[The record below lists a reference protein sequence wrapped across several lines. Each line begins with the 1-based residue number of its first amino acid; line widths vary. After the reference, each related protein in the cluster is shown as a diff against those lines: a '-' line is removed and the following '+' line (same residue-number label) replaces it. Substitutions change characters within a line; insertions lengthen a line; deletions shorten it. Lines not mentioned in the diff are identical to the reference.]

1 MHETH
6 FPQSAR
12 DPHPRGTFNQERLT
26 WTCRSKNKSDRTQ
39 PLAGKVAVVTGSTS
53 GIGLGIARALAAGGR
68 RRRHQWP
75 RQARGRSSAFWPSS
89 SSNYPRSRIVYN
101 GANLMKGEE
110 AAGLV
115 DQTIAGFGRVDIL
128 VNNAGIQHVSPIED
142 FPTEKY
148 EAIIALNLS
157 AAWYTT
163 RAAFAAMKQNGFGRI
178 INVASAHGLVAS
190 PFKSAYVAAKHG
202 VVGLTKTV
210 ALEGAEHNVTCNAI
224 CPGYVWTPLVEN
236 QIDDTAKARGITRE
250 QVIRDVL
257 LAAQPNKRFAEVE
270 ELGAL
275 AVFLCGPGG
284 RSITGHRAAGRRRLD
299 GALSS
304 FMTRRDQ
311 SSTRR
316 DCRRRLRRP
325 RGRQAAGRPS
335 TSTSRWSTGAIITCS
350 SRCSTKWRRRR
361 SRRPTSP
368 VRSARSSRGR
378 ANVRVMLDEVTAST
392 RAQRGRTVERRRAS
406 IRLADPRDRRA
417 AQLFR
422 P

>member
-1 MHETH
+1 MDMQVQEKVDV
-6 FPQSAR
+6 AR
-12 DPHPRGTFNQERLT
+12 
-26 WTCRSKNKSDRTQ
+26 
-39 PLAGKVAVVTGSTS
+39 PLAGRVAVVTGSTS
-53 GIGLGIARALAAGGR
+53 GIGLGIARALADAGANVVINGLGEPAAIAAVLAELE
-68 RRRHQWP
+68 HEFP
-75 RQARGRSSAFWPSS
+75 LSHVA
-89 SSNYPRSRIVYN
+89 YN

-115 DQTIAGFGRVDIL
+115 EQTIAGFGSVDIL
-128 VNNAGIQHVSPIED
+128 VNNAGIQHVCPIEK

-202 VVGLTKTV
+202 VVGLTKTI

-236 QIDDTAKARGITRE
+236 QIGDTAKARGITRE
-250 QVIRDVL
+250 EVIRDVL

-284 RSITGHRAAGRRRLD
+284 HSITGTALPVD
-299 GALSS
+299 G
-304 FMTRRDQ
+304 
-311 SSTRR
+311 
-316 DCRRRLRRP
+316 
-325 RGRQAAGRPS
+325 G
-335 TSTSRWSTGAIITCS
+335 W
-350 SRCSTKWRRRR
+350 
-361 SRRPTSP
+361 
-368 VRSARSSRGR
+368 
-378 ANVRVMLDEVTAST
+378 TAH
-392 RAQRGRTVERRRAS
+392 
-406 IRLADPRDRRA
+406 
-417 AQLFR
+417 
-422 P
+422 